1 MCDLRDFE
9 TRETSL
15 VVGMSSFVETCCK
28 NWENVAGRKPNEVG
42 WWSSEI
48 MSANGASWAVS
59 LEAPEYIPL
68 VLCSCVLSS
77 VWSRGAQNFHSR
89 GKGALYALW

>member
-1 MCDLRDFE
+1 
-9 TRETSL
+9 
-15 VVGMSSFVETCCK
+15 
-28 NWENVAGRKPNEVG
+28 
-42 WWSSEI
+42 

-89 GKGALYALW
+89 GKGALYALWGVCGRSLMWVYGAVGHAR